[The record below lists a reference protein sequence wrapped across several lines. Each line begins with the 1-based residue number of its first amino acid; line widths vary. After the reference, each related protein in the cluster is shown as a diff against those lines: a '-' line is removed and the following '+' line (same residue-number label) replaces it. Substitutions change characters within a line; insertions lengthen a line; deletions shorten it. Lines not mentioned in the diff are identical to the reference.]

1 MTSAAAA
8 NLFAGGRFLVAPICL
23 IAAVACFAVMLPGF
37 MTASNAVNILIQM
50 WVLAL
55 LAVGEAFPMVTRGF
69 DISVGTVAALSGT
82 VAAIAT
88 NAFGIGALPIALLI
102 GLACGLVNGLVIG
115 RFGVQPIVATLGM
128 LIGARGVAFLITDG
142 GLAVPMSSADTA
154 TWLAYEPVAGLPVA
168 VWCAIIAVVIAAFIL
183 NRTVAG
189 RRLVMLGSNPEAAW
203 LVGIKPWHSSLI
215 AYGLCGLFAGLAGLV
230 MTLRAGTGLPTEGRG
245 MELQAIA
252 ATIIGGVALSGGV
265 ARISTVVIG
274 AAFVQV
280 LFTGLNLL
288 GISPF
293 LAGVAVGI
301 VIIGSGLLEY
311 AIRHLLIPLSHKG
324 RI

>member
-1 MTSAAAA
+1 
-8 NLFAGGRFLVAPICL
+8 
-23 IAAVACFAVMLPGF
+23 
-37 MTASNAVNILIQM
+37 
-50 WVLAL
+50 
-55 LAVGEAFPMVTRGF
+55 MVTRGF